1 MPRQPLPAPARR
13 GNGDARDNGG
23 ANDNGHNGRMSAT
36 AYQSRREEIRQA
48 YGDLRGQPDAER
60 DKALARLF
68 ALSRWRQEDIGRY
81 ELEHGVR
88 RSQPWV
94 SQHIRFGK
102 FLAYAEERMATWPQ
116 GALPLTHPFHEAWAT
131 LTEGRFRRRWNE
143 TDKDDSDDE
152 RFAIVLGK
160 LGEPREP
167 KRHWRAERT
176 EAAKAREADSK
187 AADLEDRMSYYESL
201 DPDHFY
207 RWRDEPEATAQRMVR
222 EDREAAQRMMLA
234 LQKALAEDASARA
247 KNAGRK
253 SRSKR

>member
-1 MPRQPLPAPARR
+1 MPRQPLPALARR
-13 GNGDARDNGG
+13 GNGDARENG

-48 YGDLRGQPDAER
+48 YGDMRGQPDAER

-102 FLAYAEERMATWPQ
+102 FLAYAEERMAHWPQ

-131 LTEGRFRRRWNE
+131 LAEGRFRRHWSE
-143 TDKDDSDDE
+143 TDRDDSEDE
-152 RFAIVLGK
+152 RYAAVLGS
-160 LGEPREP
+160 LGEPRQP
-167 KRHWRAERT
+167 KPRSKRQS
-176 EAAKAREADSK
+176 EAARVREAEAK
-187 AADLEDRMSYYESL
+187 AEDLGERMSYYETL
-201 DPDHFY
+201 DPEHFY

-222 EDREAAQRMMLA
+222 EDREAAQRLMLA
-234 LQKALAEDASARA
+234 LQKALAEDASDKAKSAR
-247 KNAGRK
+247 KP
-253 SRSKR
+253 RSKR

>member
-1 MPRQPLPAPARR
+1 
-13 GNGDARDNGG
+13 
-23 ANDNGHNGRMSAT
+23 
-36 AYQSRREEIRQA
+36 
-48 YGDLRGQPDAER
+48 
-60 DKALARLF
+60 
-68 ALSRWRQEDIGRY
+68 
-81 ELEHGVR
+81 
-88 RSQPWV
+88 
-94 SQHIRFGK
+94 
-102 FLAYAEERMATWPQ
+102 MATWPQ

-152 RFAIVLGK
+152 RSPSSWASLASRASPSGTGALSGRK
-160 LGEPREP
+160 RQRRE
-167 KRHWRAERT
+167 
-176 EAAKAREADSK
+176 EADRKPPISK
-187 AADLEDRMSYYESL
+187 IGCPDYESL
-201 DPDHFY
+201 DRDRFD